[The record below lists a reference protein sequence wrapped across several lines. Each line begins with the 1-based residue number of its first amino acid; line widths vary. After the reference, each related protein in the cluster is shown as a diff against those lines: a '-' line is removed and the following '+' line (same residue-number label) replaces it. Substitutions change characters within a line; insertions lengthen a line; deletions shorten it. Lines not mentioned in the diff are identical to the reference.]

1 MIYFLAYLC
10 LLRNHRS
17 STTKITQIIKTSC
30 IAWIAIIWIC
40 FDRATRT
47 NTQKICYNSQMKN
60 TKHILSELL
69 KNTQYQQLAKRLQ
82 TRKNLESLKLV
93 LPLDMQKNILKI
105 TYKPPKILFCF
116 NPPSYASEF
125 NHYRKNQIISCL
137 KEHQELFSEIIK
149 TPTIEALEVQAWV
162 PKNILEYYQT
172 PIKQDNQSFSEHS
185 NGTFKNLAKDKQIYQ
200 KFEEIRSLILCLN
213 NSAPK

>member
-17 STTKITQIIKTSC
+17 SITKITQIIKTSC

-69 KNTQYQQLAKRLQ
+69 QNTQYQQLAKRLQ

-116 NPPSYASEF
+116 NHPSYASEF

-149 TPTIEALEVQAWV
+149 TPTIEALEVQAWCQKISLNIIRHLSSKIINALANTPMAHLKIL
-162 PKNILEYYQT
+162 PKTSKSI
-172 PIKQDNQSFSEHS
+172 
-185 NGTFKNLAKDKQIYQ
+185 KNLKK
-200 KFEEIRSLILCLN
+200 
-213 NSAPK
+213 SARLFCV